1 MMILR
6 TVMSTPRGLSCSDQV
21 CESKKMVFKKIAEL
35 GTRSI
40 SRTEEKGQRVYIA
53 QVSGK

>member
-1 MMILR
+1 MILR